1 MKGSTFKRCG
11 CTHVVDG
18 KRRQLGRAC
27 PKLKRPDGA
36 WNPRHGTWYFGLD
49 VEGVGGKK
57 NRMIRGGYDSSTEA
71 QNALDAV
78 KAKAAKGIVVNDR
91 LTVGEYLREWI
102 NGKTDVKPKTIAL
115 YTGHIDRYW
124 EPHLGHRR
132 LGELRVAHVAAV
144 FDAIN
149 ERNEQVRKGR
159 LKRTRRVRIVG
170 ASSMQ
175 RIRATLR
182 TALSDAVR
190 EGLVSVNVA
199 SLVKL
204 PSGKSPKP
212 LVWTVER
219 EERWREKV
227 AALVE
232 QGTSYARARDLT
244 PTPCPVMVWRP
255 DHLAVFLDHVA
266 DDRMYALW
274 RFLSHRGTR
283 RGEACGLEWHDFNK
297 KSKTVTIERQ
307 RVNVD
312 GVIIEDTPKSEAG
325 GRVIALDEGTVDAFA
340 AHRKRQIEERLAW
353 GEAWVDSG
361 KVFTQ
366 ENGEP
371 LNPEWVSDEFARL
384 IEKCDLPPIRLHDLR
399 HGAASLMLAG
409 GVDIKV
415 VQETLGHAT
424 LATTANTYTS
434 VYPDVATAA
443 AEATAA
449 MVPHK
454 PKKGA

>member
-49 VEGVGGKK
+49 VEGVGGK
-57 NRMIRGGYDSSTEA
+57 RDRVIRGGFESSTEA
-71 QNALDAV
+71 QNAMDEI
-78 KAKAAKGIVVNDR
+78 KAKAARGIAVNDR
-91 LTVGEYLREWI
+91 LKVGEYLWEWI
-102 NGKTDVKPKTIAL
+102 KGKTDLKPKTIAL
-115 YTGHIDRYW
+115 YTGHIERYW
-124 EPHLGHRR
+124 SPHLGHRR
-132 LGELRVAHVAAV
+132 LGDLRVAHVAAV

-159 LKRTRRVRIVG
+159 LKGVRIVG
-170 ASSMQ
+170 ASTMQ

-182 TALSDAVR
+182 SALTDALR

-199 SLVKL
+199 TLVKL

-212 LVWTVER
+212 LVWTEER
-219 EERWREKV
+219 EERWRGKV
-227 AALVE
+227 AALIE
-232 QGTSYARARDLT
+232 EGKSYARARDFV
-244 PTPCPVMVWRP
+244 PPPSAVMVWRP
-255 DHLAVFLDHVA
+255 DHLGIFLDHVREN
-266 DDRMYALW
+266 RMYALW

-283 RGEACGLEWHDFNK
+283 RGEACGLEWPDFHK
-297 KSKTVTIERQ
+297 KAKTITIERQ

-312 GVIIEDTPKSEAG
+312 GTIIEDTPKSEAG
-325 GRVIALDEGTVDAFA
+325 GRVIALDAGTVDAFV
-340 AHRKRQIEERLAW
+340 AHRKNQLEERLAW

-361 KVFTQ
+361 KIFTQ

-371 LNPEWVSDEFARL
+371 LHPQWVSDEFERL
-384 IEKCDLPPIRLHDLR
+384 IEECDLPPIRLHDLR
-399 HGAASLMLAG
+399 HGAASLMLAA
-409 GVDIKV
+409 GVDLKV

-434 VYPDVATAA
+434 VYPDVASAA
-443 AEATAA
+443 ADAA
-449 MVPHK
+449 AAIVPHTRRK
-454 PKKGA
+454 DA